1 MGAAMMM
8 CGAMA
13 RGVFAWV
20 ARVVAFRRVRDNAL
34 YLLSAAVALA
44 GDARVLSWGD
54 QGDGTYRNPV
64 LKADYSDPDVIRVG
78 EDFYLVASDFHFVGM
93 QVLHSHDLVNW
104 RIVGQVFDRLPMA
117 AKYDEMTAYAQGTWA
132 PSLRYRD
139 GVFYVYVCTPQ
150 DGLFMWHTKDPAGM
164 WSEMVTVKRVSG
176 WEDPCPFWDD
186 DGQAYL
192 VRGKVGAGPI
202 MLHTLSADGTQLLDD
217 GVEIYRGPVAEGPKL
232 FKRGGWYYVSL
243 PEGGVKE
250 GGQTVLRAKSIY
262 GPYERREVLSGGS
275 PHQGGIVELPSG
287 ESWFLAFKSTGH
299 LGRVGH
305 LLPVTWDAD
314 GWPVFG
320 DRGRTV
326 AEWKKPS
333 VSAGV
338 VAKGGGP
345 SRPEVSDEFE
355 TRALGAQWQW
365 NHNPTEDA
373 AELSEREGWL
383 RLRGL
388 PAAEPRRARNTLTQK
403 LWDDAGVIDVK
414 VDASRLSE
422 GQRAGFTFISGD
434 VFQWIGVTKREGV
447 NRIRYEGEVGPP
459 LEGDSVWLRGV
470 YAGDAARLF
479 YSLDGARYVDAGL
492 AVQLRFGQ
500 WKGARGGLFCY
511 GDGGGGID
519 VDYFRY
525 RYAGSLAE
533 LAVDYEVEVAA
544 GVKGLWCEPVGT
556 WDGRTVLLYHSFA
569 DDRDGP
575 GDLQKRLARELA
587 AKGVA
592 SLRVNFRGEGD
603 KARTRIESTLHTR
616 IADAEAAWRFAAT
629 QSGVDVSR
637 IGALGW
643 SLGATTAIETAG
655 RNPAWF
661 RSVAVWSSP
670 SGDQEREMLSRDV
683 AKRAL
688 RDGEATLHDP
698 AWKSVTTTRAF
709 YESFRG
715 VNLDR
720 SLQRFP
726 GAFFSVRGSADH
738 LAPYEMQF
746 MKNRAGAKAPAES
759 LLISGANHV
768 FDVFAQEKG
777 HSARAVDAT
786 VDWFLRTL

>member
-1 MGAAMMM
+1 MTAMI
-8 CGAMA
+8 
-13 RGVFAWV
+13 
-20 ARVVAFRRVRDNAL
+20 L
-34 YLLSAAVALA
+34 KLVALGVA
-44 GDARVLSWGD
+44 GVLAGRAWAGEARVLGWGD

-78 EDFYLVASDFHFVGM
+78 EDFYLVASEFHFVGM
-93 QVLHSHDLVNW
+93 QVLHSRDLVNW
-104 RIVGQVFDRLPMA
+104 RVIGQVFDRLPID
-117 AKYDEMTAYAQGTWA
+117 AKYDEMRAYAQGTWA

-150 DGLFMWHTKDPAGM
+150 DGLFMWHTKDPAGP

-202 MLHTLSADGTQLLDD
+202 ILHKLSADGTQLLDD

-232 FKRGGWYYVSL
+232 FKRGGFYFISL
-243 PEGGVKE
+243 PEGGVTE

-262 GPYERREVLSGGS
+262 GPYERREVLPGGS
-275 PHQGGIVELPSG
+275 PHQGGIVELESG
-287 ESWFLAFKSTGH
+287 ESWFLAFKSTGY
-299 LGRVGH
+299 LGRIGH
-305 LLPVTWDAD
+305 LLPVAWGED

-326 AEWKKPS
+326 ERWTKPKVAADS
-333 VSAGV
+333 KVGAAGSGV
-338 VAKGGGP
+338 MK
-345 SRPEVSDEFE
+345 PEVSEEFGAE
-355 TRALGAQWQW
+355 TLGPVWQW
-365 NHNPTEDA
+365 NHNPTSGA
-373 AELSEREGWL
+373 ASLTERSGWL
-383 RLRGL
+383 RLRGEA
-388 PAAEPRRARNTLTQK
+388 AAELRVAKNTLTQK
-403 LWDDAGVIDVK
+403 LWDEAGVVDVK
-414 VDASRLSE
+414 IDASGLSE
-422 GQRAGFTFISGD
+422 GQRAGFTFVCGN
-434 VFQWIGVTKREGV
+434 VFYWVGATRREGV
-447 NRIRYEGEVGPP
+447 LRVRYEGEVGPA
-459 LEGDSVWLRGV
+459 LKGEALWLRGI
-470 YAGDAARLF
+470 YDGERARLL
-479 YSLDGARYVDAGL
+479 YSLDGASYVDTGI
-492 AVQLRFGQ
+492 AVQLRAGQ
-500 WKGARGGLFCY
+500 WKGARVGLFCY
-511 GDGGGGID
+511 GEGGGSVA

-525 RYAGSLAE
+525 RYAGALAE
-533 LAVDYEVEVAA
+533 VAVDREVEVAA
-544 GVKGLWCEPVGT
+544 GVQGLWCEPVGV

-575 GDLQKRLARELA
+575 GDLLKRVAQELS

-603 KARTRIESTLHTR
+603 KARTRIESTLTTR

-629 QSGVDVSR
+629 QRGVDVSR

-670 SGDQEREMLSRDV
+670 SGDQEREMLSRAV

-688 RDGEATLHDP
+688 RDGEATQHDP
-698 AWKSVTTTRAF
+698 AWKSVTTTRVF

-715 VNLDR
+715 VNLDV
-720 SLQRFP
+720 SLRKYP

-738 LAPYEMQF
+738 LAQYEMQF
-746 MKNRAGAKAPAES
+746 MKNRAGVKAPAES
-759 LLISGANHV
+759 LLIAGANHV
-768 FDVFAQEKG
+768 FDVFAPEKG
-777 HSARAVDAT
+777 HAERAVEAT
-786 VDWFLRTL
+786 VGWFLRTL